1 MPFHPTLQPTGYP
14 TVNPY
19 PVYTGGSAFN
29 AGELVFYDTT
39 NNGVDRCGA
48 DPALILGIAM
58 CGSADASIYPNN
70 RIPVAVLTP
79 NTVVTMSIATG
90 SPNPNDTLV
99 GDAYGIVRTVVNGIG
114 FWEIDVTE
122 TVNTRLT
129 ITEYRPARLTSGAA
143 ALQPGQLFNYV
154 RFLAAN
160 LQGDAIAS

>member
-1 MPFHPTLQPTGYP
+1 MPFHPTLQPVGYP

-19 PVYTGGSAFN
+19 PVYTGGTAFN

-58 CGSADASIYPNN
+58 CGSADASIYPNS
-70 RIPVAVLTP
+70 RIPVAVIHP
-79 NTVVTMSIATG
+79 ESVVTMSIAGGT
-90 SPNPNDTLV
+90 NPSDTIV
-99 GDAYGIVRTVVNGIG
+99 GDSYGIVRTVVGSTG
-114 FWEIDVTE
+114 FWEIDLTE
-122 TVNTRLT
+122 GVATRVFV
-129 ITEYRPARLTSGAA
+129 TEYRPARLTSGAA
-143 ALQPGQLFNYV
+143 ALQPGQNLTYV